1 MTMLTEPY
9 APWLRELNRIF
20 TSEGAVAGFIPP
32 ADVVV
37 DDDGVTV
44 HMDVPGLSAESLE
57 IELEND
63 VLTVRGERRPPY
75 STEDGG
81 ERGVRRM
88 ERRFGRF
95 ERSLRVPRGLNP
107 DAIDASLVDGVLTL
121 RIPRPAAPEPHRVQI
136 KTGSSKQQEL
146 EGSKA

>member
-20 TSEGAVAGFIPP
+20 TSEGLAGFIPP

-44 HMDVPGLSAESLE
+44 HMDVPGLNADSLE
-57 IELEND
+57 IELENE

-75 STEDGG
+75 STEDG
-81 ERGVRRM
+81 ERGVRRI
-88 ERRFGRF
+88 ERHFGKF
-95 ERSLRVPRGLNP
+95 ERSLRVPRGLDS
-107 DAIDASLVDGVLTL
+107 DAIDASLADGVLTL
-121 RIPRPAAPEPHRVQI
+121 RIPKPAAPEPHRVQI
-136 KTGSSKQQEL
+136 KTGRSQQQEL
-146 EGSKA
+146 EGAKA